1 MDMSNLTQSLGG
13 IQAASSALL
22 LLIYGPKQGHRR
34 VKASPP
40 QAPPPSAPTC
50 HCHAG
55 SCHDWDT
62 NALQPC
68 PEGSKHVSPRGTI
81 AAPAPRSW
89 PAFLLSTSRQAK
101 GDAKLFEVRDALGTG
116 GFVPTSGSEMPCR
129 AQHGVYDGHVRLC
142 CPKPQGPACGG
153 GGWQAQGKAVG
164 RRQLEQ
170 QWMCWEDGREL
181 LAPGTSFVRHVHPW
195 SVYSLLPPAAVSMDT
210 ELLQQPQQGLRH
222 QAVHPSTS
230 HEPRAEPGPRP
241 AGRLPVAAAA
251 ALRCLPQQ

>member
-22 LLIYGPKQGHRR
+22 LLIYGPKQGHRT

-68 PEGSKHVSPRGTI
+68 PEGSKHVSPRGTV

-116 GFVPTSGSEMPCR
+116 GFVPTLGSEMPCR

-142 CPKPQGPACGG
+142 CSKPQRPAWRQPGG
-153 GGWQAQGKAVG
+153 EVAGKHRGRQWAGGSWSSNGCAG
-164 RRQLEQ
+164 RTAGSCSPRALP
-170 QWMCWEDGREL
+170 L
-181 LAPGTSFVRHVHPW
+181 SGTSIPGPSTPSFLLQLFPW
-195 SVYSLLPPAAVSMDT
+195 TQSCCSSRSRVSGTKPCIPPPAMSPEQSEA
-210 ELLQQPQQGLRH
+210 LGPQ
-222 QAVHPSTS
+222 
-230 HEPRAEPGPRP
+230 
-241 AGRLPVAAAA
+241 AGCP
-251 ALRCLPQQ
+251 

>member
-1 MDMSNLTQSLGG
+1 MDMSNLTQSLGE

-101 GDAKLFEVRDALGTG
+101 GDAELLEVRDALGTG
-116 GFVPTSGSEMPCR
+116 GFVPTLGSEMPCR

-153 GGWQAQGKAVG
+153 SPEGRWLAGTGEGSGPEAAGAATVVLGG
-164 RRQLEQ
+164 RR
-170 QWMCWEDGREL
+170 GAAR
-181 LAPGTSFVRHVHPW
+181 PGHFLCQARPSLVR
-195 SVYSLLPPAAVSMDT
+195 LLPPSSCSCFH
-210 ELLQQPQQGLRH
+210 GHR
-222 QAVHPSTS
+222 
-230 HEPRAEPGPRP
+230 
-241 AGRLPVAAAA
+241 AAAA
-251 ALRCLPQQ
+251 AAAGSPAPSCGSLHQP